1 MGFREKR
8 AAAQKKIA
16 TGEDRNPYIVHPEKA
31 LELISMLVRNST
43 EEVAVNAMVRDLKRK
58 VGEIFK
64 LFSELSIPGE
74 TECYRRFMV
83 LCDKAMEQNKIRS
96 LRGRTVISLGG
107 RFSSGKS
114 SFINA
119 FSNMGNLLPVEQT
132 PTTSIPTYLVSDDHD
147 SFAANSYHG
156 FSMMLPKEA
165 VEAISHDFA
174 DTHKIQLA
182 AFVESIV
189 ITAADWKLPPQI
201 ALLDTPGYN
210 KPETGTDDVRAVLS
224 DRLRARE
231 QLKKTDYLIWLAD
244 ITNGTLTQDDFEF
257 INRLGMSNPILII
270 FNKADKVDD
279 QKRLEVVNHTRNDL
293 GKNLNPECFGV
304 AAYSSTEKKEYDGDL
319 INGFFDMVA
328 QSGCHCND
336 LYAEVVELENGLR
349 QTLDKL
355 CNEENDF
362 AKDLAQ
368 NIVRC
373 QDAKKLLTG
382 SLVRLWG
389 RECCSADFV
398 TLAANEYR
406 PRIEDFNAALHKIIN
421 RDEK

>member
-1 MGFREKR
+1 MGFREKL
-8 AAAQKKIA
+8 AAAKKKIA
-16 TGEDRNPYIVHPEKA
+16 AGEGKNPYIVHPEKA
-31 LELISMLVRNST
+31 LELISLLVRNSS
-43 EEVAVNAMVRDLKRK
+43 EGVAVSAMVRDLKRK

-64 LFSELSIPGE
+64 LFSELSVPGE
-74 TECYRRFMV
+74 TEYYRRFMM
-83 LCDKAMEQNKIRS
+83 LCDKAMEQNKVRS

-114 SFINA
+114 SLINA
-119 FSNMGNLLPVEQT
+119 FSDMGDLLPVEQT
-132 PTTSIPTYLVSDDHD
+132 PTTSIPTYLVAGDHD
-147 SFAANSYHG
+147 SFTANSYYG
-156 FSMMLPKEA
+156 FGTMLPKDA

-189 ITAADWKLPPQI
+189 ITAAAWKLPPQI

-210 KPETGTDDVRAVLS
+210 KPETGNDDVRAVQS

-244 ITNGTLTQDDFEF
+244 ITNGTLTLDDFEF
-257 INRLGMSNPILII
+257 INRLGITNPILII

-279 QKRLEVVNHTRNDL
+279 QKRLEVVGHTRNDL
-293 GKNLNPECFGV
+293 EKHLGPECFGV

-319 INGFFDMVA
+319 INGFFNMVA

-336 LYAEVVELENGLR
+336 FYAEVVEMENGLR
-349 QTLDKL
+349 QALDKL
-355 CNEENDF
+355 CKEENDF
-362 AKDLAQ
+362 AEDLAR

-373 QDAKKLLTG
+373 DDGRKLLTG

-389 RECCSADFV
+389 RECRSDASV
-398 TLAANEYR
+398 SWAAKEYQA
-406 PRIEDFNAALHKIIN
+406 RIEDFNTALHKIID